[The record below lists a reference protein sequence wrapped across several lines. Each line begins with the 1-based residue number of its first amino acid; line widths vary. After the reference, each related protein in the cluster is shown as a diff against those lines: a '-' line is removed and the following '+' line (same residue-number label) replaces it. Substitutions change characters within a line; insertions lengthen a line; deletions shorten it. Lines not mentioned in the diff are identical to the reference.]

1 MCLPKI
7 PVPAKPP
14 LLLIAKSHG
23 IQVTSNNET
32 DNNFYTPYIQ
42 PILSP
47 GDYLRPTTT
56 SFLQM
61 ANICRLLKC
70 KNPISEAYNFGF
82 SQLLFVGLCGPENE
96 KNAEAPPARKQKM
109 LSNSGLL
116 GHRLHRAQVA
126 PHYLYQII
134 YLKFKEKMVF
144 LGFFLSLRIAL

>member
-1 MCLPKI
+1 MDYALATHQNTLYLRQARQILVFLFLAVNMCLPKI
-7 PVPAKPP
+7 PIPAQSP

-82 SQLLFVGLCGPENE
+82 SQLLFVGLCGPEND
-96 KNAEAPPARKQKM
+96 KKTQK
-109 LSNSGLL
+109 
-116 GHRLHRAQVA
+116 LHLQENKKCSRTAA
-126 PHYLYQII
+126 
-134 YLKFKEKMVF
+134 F
-144 LGFFLSLRIAL
+144 

>member
-1 MCLPKI
+1 MCLPKM

-96 KNAEAPPARKQKM
+96 KKRRSSTCKKTKNALEQRPF
-109 LSNSGLL
+109 
-116 GHRLHRAQVA
+116 RAQA
-126 PHYLYQII
+126 SPSTSCTALFIPDYLP
-134 YLKFKEKMVF
+134 
-144 LGFFLSLRIAL
+144 